1 MIHSWYVLIFFWFEF
16 FHRCDFGSNFIWLIV
31 RRRPLYILFLLMTC
45 RYLLLNLLC
54 SRKIGFG
61 HGFDTEMISPL
72 FHSWY
77 SVVFNRQTTSLNTG
91 RIDLDENMET
101 RNSFIEIQLNMLR
114 NSAVISNFLTHSSLY
129 HPIHRFTFMTT
140 RAICWLSEF

>member
-1 MIHSWYVLIFFWFEF
+1 
-16 FHRCDFGSNFIWLIV
+16 
-31 RRRPLYILFLLMTC
+31 MTC

-101 RNSFIEIQLNMLR
+101 RNSFIEIQLNMFR
-114 NSAVISNFLTHSSLY
+114 NSAVISNFLTDSSLY
-129 HPIHRFTFMTT
+129 DPIHRYTFMTT
-140 RAICWLSEF
+140 QAFC